1 MSESNITIAELLN
14 SASQRL
20 SQAGVNDS
28 PRLDAELLLCHL
40 LDKPRS
46 FLFTWPEQLVETDQL
61 QRFEVL
67 LKQRLQHKPVA
78 YLLGY
83 KEFWG
88 LPLQVSPATLIPR
101 ADTEILVETAL
112 SLLPPPSAESIK
124 LLDMGTGS
132 GAIALAIKSERPDIA
147 VSALDF
153 QAEAVQLAKTNAKQ
167 LDLPI
172 KVLQS
177 NWFSALP
184 AQQFD
189 MIVSNPPYIE
199 DNDHHLTEGDVQ
211 FEPKSALTSG
221 QSGLE
226 DIELIIDQSRDYLK
240 TDAWLLLEHGYNQAE
255 SVAQI
260 FSQYGFKNY
269 RLIKDLA
276 NNPRISLA
284 QYGQ

>member
-1 MSESNITIAELLN
+1 MSESNITIAELLH

-20 SQAGVNDS
+20 SQAGVDDS
-28 PRLDAELLLCHL
+28 PKLDAELLLCHI

-46 FLFTWPEQLVETDQL
+46 FIFTWPEKLIEADQL
-61 QRFEVL
+61 KQFEALLQQRM
-67 LKQRLQHKPVA
+67 QHQPIA

-88 LPLQVSPATLIPR
+88 LPLKVSPSTLIPR

-112 SLLPPPSAESIK
+112 SLLPTPSAESIK
-124 LLDMGTGS
+124 LLDMGTGT
-132 GAIALAIKSERPDIA
+132 GAIALAIKMERPDIQ

-153 QAEAVQLAKTNAKQ
+153 QAEAVQLAMTNAKQ

-172 KVLQS
+172 EVLQS
-177 NWFSALP
+177 DWFSALR
-184 AQQFD
+184 AQRFD

-199 DNDHHLTEGDVQ
+199 DNDQHLKQGDVQ
-211 FEPKSALTSG
+211 FEPLSALTSG

-226 DIELIIDQSRDYLK
+226 DIAWIINQSRDYLK
-240 TDAWLLLEHGYNQAE
+240 SGAWLLLEHGYNQAE
-255 SVAQI
+255 SVAQL

-276 NNPRISLA
+276 DNPRISLA